1 MDSALSSQAATM
13 AAEFGYRPRTPPNG
27 PRSGSPQVAIEERA
41 TSSLLSSPAS
51 PLKSVEGS
59 SSPTR
64 KKSRF
69 LDSLRLKPPRNAQTT
84 TDENGSPKSFSKR
97 TSISNLLAFSSTR
110 SRRAPDTNN
119 VDDCVQ
125 KKEPETASP
134 SKKRPVLSKI
144 IAPRSPQSGVD
155 VVEIVL
161 HSHE

>member
-1 MDSALSSQAATM
+1 MDPALSSQAAMM
-13 AAEFGYRPRTPPNG
+13 AAEFGYCPRTPPNG
-27 PRSGSPQVAIEERA
+27 TRSGSLQVKIEERA
-41 TSSLLSSPAS
+41 AGSLLSSPAS

-69 LDSLRLKPPRNAQTT
+69 LDTLRLKPRNAQTT
-84 TDENGSPKSFSKR
+84 TDENGSPKPLSKR
-97 TSISNLLAFSSTR
+97 KSIANLLAFSSTR

-134 SKKRPVLSKI
+134 SKKKPALSKFTV
-144 IAPRSPQSGVD
+144 PRSQQSGID

-161 HSHE
+161 HSH

>member
-13 AAEFGYRPRTPPNG
+13 AAEFGYRPRTPPNDT
-27 PRSGSPQVAIEERA
+27 RSGSPQVAIEKRA
-41 TSSLLSSPAS
+41 TGSLLASPAS

-69 LDSLRLKPPRNAQTT
+69 LDSLRLKPPRNAQTI

-97 TSISNLLAFSSTR
+97 KSISNLLAFSSTR

-119 VDDCVQ
+119 VDGCVQ
-125 KKEPETASP
+125 KKEPENASP
-134 SKKRPVLSKI
+134 SKRPTLSKLI
-144 IAPRSPQSGVD
+144 VPRSPQSGID
-155 VVEIVL
+155 IVEIVL